1 MTLRVASLFD
11 GVGGGILAAEAA
23 GMHVV
28 WRAEIDKWCNEVM
41 AVRRPGIPN
50 LGSVEDI
57 DGRTAPAV
65 DLLIGGFPCQNLSV
79 AGNRAG
85 LAGKQSGLWYEFER
99 LVGELRPRWVVIE
112 NVPGLRSSQQGRD
125 LGIILGALEQFG
137 YGWAMR
143 SLDAQYTGL
152 AQRRERVFIVGY
164 SGADWAAPAK
174 VLLEP
179 EGVLGDSPPSRE
191 ARQEVAGTL
200 GVGAGQRDW
209 PIDLDRMI
217 PCYWDGGQV
226 SDTLDVS
233 SLVKGQ
239 MMPEKR
245 RFPVVFGR
253 EPAGIVNPVSVTGDI
268 AHALRSEG
276 GDASEDDTG
285 RGAPVIAFSSKDDG
299 RDATGDISPTLRS
312 MNHDEP
318 HLNGGGQVAIAL
330 IQNAMRGKGQNGLG
344 VTDGDSPMYTLD
356 NGSQHAVAFALFG
369 GNKRADRPEGGFYVH
384 EDVDIT
390 KSLDTSGLNPTAQQG
405 GVVLAFSEN
414 QRAEVVLTDYSHQLT
429 SGGGKPGQG
438 YPAVLIAP
446 FDERVITSKANRS
459 KVEPG
464 EVVPTINSGGLMS
477 IVEWAREH
485 LAVRRLTPLECERLQ
500 GYPDGWAA
508 VTMANGKPMSDS
520 QRYRQLGN
528 GFPVPVV
535 TWIMKR
541 IAAYESGDL

>member
-1 MTLRVASLFD
+1 MALRVASLFD

-41 AVRRPGIPN
+41 AVRRPEIMN

-57 DGRTAPAV
+57 DGRVAPAV

-79 AGNRAG
+79 AGGRAG

-99 LVGELRPRWVVIE
+99 LIGEIRPRWVVIE

-143 SLDAQYTGL
+143 SLDAQYAGL

-164 SGADWAAPAK
+164 SGAEWTAPAQ
-174 VLLEP
+174 VLFEP
-179 EGVLGDSPPSRE
+179 EGVLRDSPPGRE

-200 GVGAGQRDW
+200 GGGSGQRGW
-209 PIDLDRMI
+209 SIDLDRMTFV

-245 RFPVVFGR
+245 RFPVVFDR
-253 EPAGIVNPVSVTGDI
+253 EPALVEPVSVTGDI
-268 AHALRSEG
+268 AHTLRSEG
-276 GDASEDDTG
+276 GDASEDGTG
-285 RGAPVIAFSSKDDG
+285 RGTPIIAFSSKDDG
-299 RDATGDISPTLRS
+299 RDATEDISPTIRAMS
-312 MNHDEP
+312 HDGS
-318 HLNGGGQVAIAL
+318 HLNGGGQIAIAL
-330 IQNAMRGKGQNGLG
+330 IQNATRGKDQNGLG
-344 VTDGDSPMYTLD
+344 ISDSDSPMYTLD
-356 NGSQHAVAFALFG
+356 GASQHAVAVAYNIFG
-369 GNKRADRPEGGFYVH
+369 GNKRKDHPEGGSYT
-384 EDVDIT
+384 EENPDVT
-390 KSLDTSGLNPTAQQG
+390 KSLDTAGLNPADQQG
-405 GVVLAFSEN
+405 SFVVAFSEN
-414 QRAEVVLTDYSHQLT
+414 QRAEVVLSEYSHQLT

-446 FDERVITSKANRS
+446 FDERVITSK
-459 KVEPG
+459 
-464 EVVPTINSGGLMS
+464 TINERGLMS
-477 IVEWAREH
+477 IIEWAREH

-500 GYPDGWAA
+500 GYPDGWTA
-508 VTMANGKPMSDS
+508 VTMSNGKPMSDS

-541 IAAYESGDL
+541 IAAYESGEL